1 MNIFSK
7 IEVQRFV
14 QEGFIVKHH
23 FFDAS
28 EVEIMQKETN
38 RLLEEGTFR
47 NVSIDEDGNPSETSQ
62 NLQLIPLYDQSR
74 IFRALPFQEKMIH
87 AVSELIGDPYLLRL
101 DQIFV
106 KPARNGLGTSWH
118 QDNAYFNIENPLKG
132 LAAWIAIDDANSR
145 NGAMQLIP
153 GLHLQKFEHRRDPFS
168 DHHIRCNPPEEQA
181 LTIEIKAGGVIFFC
195 YGVPHQTG
203 PNLSER
209 SRAGLA
215 YHYIHQDCITEQV
228 HRFPNRCRYMT
239 GPKASGGKNEYG
251 IEVEN
256 DFVAAKNG

>member
-1 MNIFSK
+1 
-7 IEVQRFV
+7 
-14 QEGFIVKHH
+14 
-23 FFDAS
+23 
-28 EVEIMQKETN
+28 
-38 RLLEEGTFR
+38 
-47 NVSIDEDGNPSETSQ
+47 
-62 NLQLIPLYDQSR
+62 
-74 IFRALPFQEKMIH
+74 
-87 AVSELIGDPYLLRL
+87 
-101 DQIFV
+101 
-106 KPARNGLGTSWH
+106 
-118 QDNAYFNIENPLKG
+118 
-132 LAAWIAIDDANSR
+132 
-145 NGAMQLIP
+145 MQLIP
-153 GLHLQKFEHRRDPFS
+153 GLHEQKFEHRRDPYS

-181 LTIEIKAGGVIFFC
+181 LTIKIKAGGVIFFC

-251 IEVEN
+251 MEVEH

>member
-1 MNIFSK
+1 MKIFSK
-7 IEVQRFV
+7 IEAQRFV

-47 NVSIDEDGNPSETSQ
+47 NVSTDEDGNPSETSQ

-74 IFRALPFQEKMIH
+74 IFRALPFQEKMIRV
-87 AVSELIGDPYLLRL
+87 VSELIGDPYLLRL
-101 DQIFV
+101 DQIFL

-209 SRAGLA
+209 LRAGLA

-251 IEVEN
+251 MEVEN

>member
-1 MNIFSK
+1 
-7 IEVQRFV
+7 
-14 QEGFIVKHH
+14 
-23 FFDAS
+23 
-28 EVEIMQKETN
+28 
-38 RLLEEGTFR
+38 
-47 NVSIDEDGNPSETSQ
+47 
-62 NLQLIPLYDQSR
+62 
-74 IFRALPFQEKMIH
+74 MIR

-256 DFVAAKNG
+256 DFVGS